1 MRLYYNNER
10 QNAKAAGYPFS
21 IEVKNCDDLRKAVS
35 HDHVC
40 ANYRDNYRKSSNFLH
55 ADCTMFDV
63 DNTHSENPAEWISTE
78 AIQHAFPNVPFY
90 VCYSRNHMK
99 EKNGQAARPKF
110 HVYFPD
116 AEIADAVV
124 YSDLKHKVADYF
136 PLFDQNA
143 KDNARFF
150 FGVANPSVEYF
161 CGELPLSEFMKT
173 VTASDHKGQ
182 AAQGGAAPASS
193 ESHSFSKTTLSDTA
207 QIPVG
212 KRNSTLLQY
221 AGKVLTRYGDT
232 EIAQRKYTA
241 RASCCEVPLES
252 AEVEQIWASARKHFH
267 SVIEQDPNYIPP
279 ERFHD
284 KITQGSLKPSD
295 YTDVGQA
302 EVFFREYGEFVRY
315 SEATRFLVYSTNV
328 WVEDNIRAQG
338 LVQEL
343 TRRQLEEARGLL
355 IAAQHQEIS
364 AGEEGEDTEK
374 KGAKKAAGVAKK
386 YWKYIL
392 HSRESQRISAILKEA
407 RPKIQISP
415 SDLDA
420 DRYLLNTPAGTV
432 DLRTGQMKPHD
443 PKDYCTKITTVSPA
457 NVGVVLFKDFL
468 HTITCG
474 DSELAYFLQ
483 QVAGMCAIGQVKCEK
498 LIIAYGRGRN
508 GKSTFFN
515 LLARVLGTYS
525 GHLSSELLTAKSMKN
540 KGPELAELRG
550 KRLVISS
557 ELEEGMTLNS
567 AMVKKI
573 CSTDTIYSEKKYKD
587 PFAFS
592 PSHTL
597 VLHTNH
603 LPAVRADDDG
613 TWRRLVV
620 VPFDAV
626 ISPSEDKK
634 DYAETLFTEAGDAV
648 LQWIIDGAKQFIA
661 KGSKLQYPKKVQ
673 EAINYYR
680 ADNDWLGNF
689 LSACCEISQEYE
701 AEASPLYDRYRA
713 YCKENSETSVS
724 IQIFSS
730 ALEQRGFRAKRT
742 NSGRY
747 RTGLRLKDITKDL
760 PKYSLPISSKAVLQD
775 AGDGG
780 DEELVEF

>member
-1 MRLYYNNER
+1 M
-10 QNAKAAGYPFS
+10 
-21 IEVKNCDDLRKAVS
+21 
-35 HDHVC
+35 
-40 ANYRDNYRKSSNFLH
+40 
-55 ADCTMFDV
+55 
-63 DNTHSENPAEWISTE
+63 
-78 AIQHAFPNVPFY
+78 
-90 VCYSRNHMK
+90 
-99 EKNGQAARPKF
+99 
-110 HVYFPD
+110 
-116 AEIADAVV
+116 
-124 YSDLKHKVADYF
+124 
-136 PLFDQNA
+136 
-143 KDNARFF
+143 
-150 FGVANPSVEYF
+150 
-161 CGELPLSEFMKT
+161 
-173 VTASDHKGQ
+173 
-182 AAQGGAAPASS
+182 
-193 ESHSFSKTTLSDTA
+193 
-207 QIPVG
+207 
-212 KRNSTLLQY
+212 
-221 AGKVLTRYGDT
+221 
-232 EIAQRKYTA
+232 
-241 RASCCEVPLES
+241 
-252 AEVEQIWASARKHFH
+252 
-267 SVIEQDPNYIPP
+267 IEQDPNYIPP

-302 EVFFREYGEFVRY
+302 EVFFREYGKYVRY

-328 WVEDNIRAQG
+328 WVEDAIRAQG

-343 TRRQLEEARGLL
+343 TKRQLEEARGLL

-364 AGEEGEDTEK
+364 AEEVGETAEK
-374 KGAKKAAGVAKK
+374 TDAKKASVAAKK
-386 YWKYIL
+386 YWKYII
-392 HSRESQRISAILKEA
+392 HSRESQRISAIQKEV

-432 DLRTGQMKPHD
+432 DLRTGQLRAHN
-443 PKDYCTKITTVSPA
+443 PKDYCTKITTVSPT
-457 NVGVVLFKDFL
+457 NVGVGMFKDFL

-474 DSELAYFLQ
+474 DSELEHFLQ
-483 QVAGMCAIGQVKCEK
+483 QVAGMCAIGQVKCEN

-525 GHLSSELLTAKSMKN
+525 GHLSSDLLTVKCMRN

-567 AMVKKI
+567 ALVKKI

-626 ISPSEDKK
+626 IPSSEDKK
-634 DYAETLFTEAGDAV
+634 SYAETLFTEAGSAV

-661 KGSKLQYPKKVQ
+661 GGNTLEYPKRVK
-673 EAINYYR
+673 EAIDYYR

-689 LSACCEISQEYE
+689 LSACCEIGKEYE
-701 AEASPLYDRYRA
+701 AAASPLYDRYRA
-713 YCKENSETSVS
+713 YCKENSEACVS

-747 RTGLRLKDITKDL
+747 RTGLRLKDITKGL
-760 PKYSLPISSKAVLQD
+760 PKYVVPISSKAGFQD
-775 AGDGG
+775 ASDGG
-780 DEELVEF
+780 DEEIVEF